1 MVLDPPLIHAPEFP
15 SSTWIN
21 SFEPL
26 TLGALAGRVVVIDF
40 WDFTCANCV
49 RGLPYLREWHARYDD
64 AGATVI
70 GVHTPEFDFARDVSV
85 VKSAVGRLGIRYPV
99 VLDNDQAI
107 WTAYANTCWPT
118 KHLVDAEGSVR
129 GVRQGEGGYGETEA
143 VIQALL
149 RERDPQVV
157 LPELMAPVRPE
168 DVRGAVCVPATPELQ
183 VDAAAAEL
191 SERRAID
198 LSLPTDRP
206 EGRVYAEGAWRA
218 IRDGMVLEIGGGSL
232 VVPYHAASVNAV
244 LASSTDPGRSPD
256 PPLRIEL
263 HQDERPLPIELYGD
277 DVRLDEG
284 LAKLIVDVPRMY
296 ALVRNPDATPHE
308 LRLIIDRPG
317 LIFYAFSFGTCL
329 VSEADLASNPTE

>member
-1 MVLDPPLIHAPEFP
+1 
-15 SSTWIN
+15 
-21 SFEPL
+21 
-26 TLGALAGRVVVIDF
+26 
-40 WDFTCANCV
+40 
-49 RGLPYLREWHARYDD
+49 
-64 AGATVI
+64 
-70 GVHTPEFDFARDVSV
+70 
-85 VKSAVGRLGIRYPV
+85 
-99 VLDNDQAI
+99 
-107 WTAYANTCWPT
+107 
-118 KHLVDAEGSVR
+118 
-129 GVRQGEGGYGETEA
+129 VRQGEGGYGETEA